1 VDDARNVAKSG
12 LAFDSSY
19 EVLKEF
25 ERRLSRHQNLPLK
38 SRAFTRGDIHRAQ
51 VTSHTGMDSDPEFAE
66 VARLG
71 AMRRLR
77 SQLEFGLENERDVAI
92 RELQRILRED
102 PTFAYAE
109 LLAARYRIWEANGND
124 LPSFAAAFED
134 ALATEDR
141 EKLEKLRA
149 RQPRLEALILVA
161 RAVLG
166 DNEAVKEVELWLS
179 APQRSEEEPAI
190 TGLYSGLRPILKV
203 IEGGLSTKDA
213 IATMRERII
222 GALHDANE
230 AILGET
236 LLAA

>member
-1 VDDARNVAKSG
+1 
-12 LAFDSSY
+12 
-19 EVLKEF
+19 
-25 ERRLSRHQNLPLK
+25 
-38 SRAFTRGDIHRAQ
+38 
-51 VTSHTGMDSDPEFAE
+51 MDSDPEFAE